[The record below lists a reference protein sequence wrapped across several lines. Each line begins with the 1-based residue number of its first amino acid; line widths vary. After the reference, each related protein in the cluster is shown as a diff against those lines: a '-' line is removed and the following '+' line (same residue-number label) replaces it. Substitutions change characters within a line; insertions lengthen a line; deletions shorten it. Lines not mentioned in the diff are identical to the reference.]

1 VCVCVD
7 INPLL
12 DSDDNRKQ
20 KAYARELPS
29 DQTPYAA
36 REGGV
41 NVPCRASERER
52 ERRGKLSKKECDEK
66 VRFIADVD
74 MYDNSYPQDLEEK
87 EEEEAWMEEQDRERE
102 REERGV

>member
-1 VCVCVD
+1 MT
-7 INPLL
+7 
-12 DSDDNRKQ
+12 Q
-20 KAYARELPS
+20 
-29 DQTPYAA
+29 
-36 REGGV
+36 
-41 NVPCRASERER
+41 
-52 ERRGKLSKKECDEK
+52 KECDEK